1 MKGLKMHD
9 SRISRLKA
17 IVLAGRA
24 IDEGTPVR
32 VLITMGRINV
42 YFGGTGMTIDSIYK
56 LMID

>member
-1 MKGLKMHD
+1 MHD